1 MTLMLTIPQVGVISD
16 LVLSVLNTN
25 VSYTRYTIPYHIPY

>member
-1 MTLMLTIPQVGVISD
+1 MILLLTMPQVGVISD

-25 VSYTRYTIPYHIPY
+25 VSNTRDAYPFISY

>member
-1 MTLMLTIPQVGVISD
+1 MILVLTIPQVGVISD

-25 VSYTRYTIPYHIPY
+25 VSYTRYTTISPIPY